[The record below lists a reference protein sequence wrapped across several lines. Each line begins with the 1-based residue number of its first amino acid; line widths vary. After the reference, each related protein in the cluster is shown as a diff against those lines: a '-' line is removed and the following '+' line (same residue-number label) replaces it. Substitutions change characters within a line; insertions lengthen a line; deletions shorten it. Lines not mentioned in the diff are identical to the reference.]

1 MREKAK
7 VPCKEKKLRISA
19 CEGLSSH
26 HVVAG
31 AVKLTMQVAGVKN
44 LQQYL
49 M

>member
-7 VPCKEKKLRISA
+7 VPWKEKKLRISA
-19 CEGLSSH
+19 CEGQSSH

-31 AVKLTMQVAGVKN
+31 PVKLTMHVAGVKN

-49 M
+49 I